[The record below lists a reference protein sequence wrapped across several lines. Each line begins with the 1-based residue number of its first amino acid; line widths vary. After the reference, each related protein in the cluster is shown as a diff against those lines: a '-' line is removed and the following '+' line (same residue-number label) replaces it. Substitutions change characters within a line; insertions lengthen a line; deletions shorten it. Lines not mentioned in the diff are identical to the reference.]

1 MPVTSKETPRM
12 RCSPPSVLKPGF
24 AGSGTRAL
32 FFVIS
37 NSAADNDT
45 RSSLM
50 PIFMPSSMLSFSSG
64 SRNAFSVLSARPVV
78 RYDKLCAD
86 GLNDVLAAR

>member
-1 MPVTSKETPRM
+1 M
-12 RCSPPSVLKPGF
+12 RCSPPNVLKPGL

-32 FFVIS
+32 SFVIS
-37 NSAADNDT
+37 NSAADNDS
-45 RSSLM
+45 RSSRK

-64 SRNAFSVLSARPVV
+64 SRKPFSVPSARPDV